1 MAGLSNLYPAGQ
13 NGEVSKQGEHGD
25 YQRLYN
31 NFNVSHHHHYHHHMH
46 HMMFYSPTHAQT
58 QSAQQ
63 DQIQRNQ
70 NSEEEVFMIN
80 REKNPAKPFRLTQN
94 EHLFANDEYRINSP
108 RQLGKN
114 CSSPRRVYSPRPLLS
129 NSNYSQSIN

>member
-1 MAGLSNLYPAGQ
+1 M
-13 NGEVSKQGEHGD
+13 SKQGQHGD

-58 QSAQQ
+58 QGGQQ
-63 DQIQRNQ
+63 DQIQPNQ

-80 REKNPAKPFRLTQN
+80 REKNAAKPFGLTQN
-94 EHLFANDEYRINSP
+94 EHLFTNDEYRINSP

-129 NSNYSQSIN
+129 NSNYS